1 MTDRHDPAAPARHVV
16 TALVL
21 DRPGTLNRVSS
32 LLRARSFNIDSLTV
46 GSTHEAGLS
55 RMTIVIRG
63 DDAHTHQVVA
73 QLDRLIEVVEVA
85 DLTDTP
91 RVELELAL
99 VEIPP
104 PADEAAAASVQR
116 ALGLA
121 AGELL
126 SKSPEAWRLRLTAAP
141 AQVERALDALRG
153 ARIRSLVRAGSVAM
167 AAGTASATSHTTPQ
181 PGEISA

>member
-1 MTDRHDPAAPARHVV
+1 VTDPHDPGAPTRHVV

-46 GSTHEAGLS
+46 GTTHEEGLS
-55 RMTIVIRG
+55 RMTIIIRG

-73 QLDRLIEVVEVA
+73 QLERLIEVVEVS

-99 VEIPP
+99 VEITP
-104 PADEAAAASVQR
+104 PADEATAALVQR

-121 AGELL
+121 IGELL
-126 SKSPEAWRLRLTAAP
+126 SKAPDAWRLRLTASP
-141 AQVERALDALRG
+141 AQVERALEALRTVG
-153 ARIRSLVRAGSVAM
+153 IRSLVRAGAVAM
-167 AAGTASATSHTTPQ
+167 AAGVAASTPNSTTQ